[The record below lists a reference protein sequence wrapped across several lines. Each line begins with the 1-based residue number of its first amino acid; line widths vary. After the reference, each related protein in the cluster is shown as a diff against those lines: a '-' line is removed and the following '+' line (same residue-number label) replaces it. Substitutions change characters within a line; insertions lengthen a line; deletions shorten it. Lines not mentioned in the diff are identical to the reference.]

1 MSLQLSLSVG
11 PVDPQLVLRGSQSRQ
26 LVVVVQWSVVQR
38 GEGLA
43 VRVRAQVLEGPV
55 VLQVAGYLDNA
66 WGNQG
71 RPSEWKAY
79 LLLGGT
85 LGGVVEGGR
94 KVRRLEVGLQRL
106 VVHGGRR
113 AMGATVPTVSRGRSA
128 APRVSAG
135 MRCVRRTAA
144 GQP

>member
-26 LVVVVQWSVVQR
+26 LVVVVQWGVVKR

-43 VRVRAQVLEGPV
+43 IRIRAQVLEGSM
-55 VLQVAGYLDNA
+55 VLQVAGYLDSA
-66 WGNQG
+66 WDHQE
-71 RPSEWKAY
+71 RRAEVVAY
-79 LLLGGT
+79 LLLGRT

-94 KVRRLEVGLQRL
+94 EVRRLEVGLQRL

-113 AMGATVPTVSRGRSA
+113 SMGAAVPTVPRGRSA
-128 APRVSAG
+128 ASRVAAG